1 MQRGSNTHEIF
12 PILKEKD
19 AFVMKLKNN
28 GSASLMVDGS
38 VTPVSFTL
46 EDATFTN
53 FGITRFDY
61 ALSSTEIISLDGFG
75 SNGAL
80 TNGLIFQAGEDEIIV
95 KTNGDL
101 LLLGT
106 DNDTSSSKIES
117 STIGLINGN
126 YSFIDAFGAMLE
138 TNVNSF
144 KVIVQDDL
152 TNNQYFQISV
162 SGVILDD

>member
-1 MQRGSNTHEIF
+1 MKRGSNTYEVF
-12 PILKEKD
+12 PILKEHD
-19 AFVMKLKNN
+19 AFVIKLKNN
-28 GSASLMVDGS
+28 GNTSLMVNGS
-38 VTPVSFTL
+38 VVPVVFTL

-61 ALSSTEIISLDGFG
+61 ALSSTEIITLDGFG

-106 DNDTSSSKIES
+106 DNDILSSKVES
-117 STIGLINGN
+117 TTVGLINGS
-126 YSFIDAFGAMLE
+126 YSFIEAFGSMIE
-138 TNVNSF
+138 TNVGSF
-144 KVIVQDDL
+144 KVTVQDNL